1 MSQEVGSR
9 AKEAEPKYLLA
20 IRPVPPKPVEKHC
33 TGVAALDPPLVAGSL
48 SPTAVFLSWGP
59 EPHREGG
66 VMEECLEE
74 GFYTVRYRRR
84 GGPWAHQSSPTA
96 AAVLAGLRPASRYEF
111 RVRATRG
118 QRHGPWSAPLLHSTG
133 PGGERGPGERGTR
146 GEGDQGRGDQ
156 GRGGEGTRGEGER
169 GTRGEGTR
177 GEGVRGEGDQGR
189 GGEGTRGEGERGPG
203 ERGPGERGEGTR
215 GEVDQGRGD
224 QRRGDQG
231 TGTRGPG
238 DQRTRG
244 PGDQGRGGPEDQTT
258 RREGDQGRGGPGD
271 QRTRGEGDQ
280 GRGGPGDQRTRG
292 EGDQGRGERG
302 RGDQGTRGE
311 DQGTIGEG
319 TRDQRRGDQGTI
331 GEGTRGPGTRGEGT
345 RGEGDQGTRDQRRGD
360 QGPGTRGEGT
370 RGPGT
375 RGVETVVTS
384 QRKAVQMG
392 SPPASP
398 LKPLGPRAMFP
409 PRPALYNR
417 TRPPLSSLVKH
428 QTFPGSPRTS
438 FANRDPLRPLVLPRP
453 VVWSRPRQGKKRP
466 PPLQGKHH
474 PPPLHGYPVRPAIP
488 VDKIPNL
495 VGELGDKD
503 QLSHWKQTE
512 RLSGV
517 KPNLPAATPRPKGQE
532 ERQITRTNPTPTSTP
547 TTTTTSTPTPTTTTT
562 TNPTT
567 TTSTGRLDLWE
578 ESEVFSSQPNS
589 DLDALGKKRFVA
601 PHVVYKTDKR
611 PEEPCSVTSSLLFF
625 PGEKP
630 GESDASTPPQ
640 APPSNLTVVTVEGC
654 PSFVILD
661 WKNTD
666 NHTQEYE
673 VISTATGPDGEEVSV
688 LTTDQTHTVVE
699 NLRPE
704 SSYAFKVKPKNDL
717 GAGPPS
723 ELVTFST
730 ESADPRVS
738 ENASGKDAIWTRFPF
753 RTEPPSDC
761 TGPQY
766 VKRTWY
772 RKFVGVQLCN
782 SLRYKIYL
790 SDSLTGQF
798 YDIGDEAG
806 FGEDHCQFVDSF
818 LDGRTGP
825 QLRPQQLPPRTGF
838 YRAARQEPVRL
849 GPLGAGT
856 AAGYV
861 SWYECG
867 TPIPG
872 RW

>member
-1 MSQEVGSR
+1 MGTVLCILLLLCGLLLVDSIPGEQVRVRISVSGDTVVLQFLLPDPAAVLEGFLLGYGRQPGATTLVTLPAHG
-9 AKEAEPKYLLA
+9 APYQLETEAEPKYLLA
-20 IRPVPPKPVEKHC
+20 VRPVPRKPVEKHC

-48 SPTAVFLSWGP
+48 SPTAVFLSWGL
-59 EPHREGG
+59 EPQREGE

-74 GFYTVRYRRR
+74 GFYTVRYRLR

-111 RVRATRG
+111 RVRASRG

-133 PGGERGPGERGTR
+133 PG
-146 GEGDQGRGDQ
+146 DQ
-156 GRGGEGTRGEGER
+156 
-169 GTRGEGTR
+169 
-177 GEGVRGEGDQGR
+177 
-189 GGEGTRGEGERGPG
+189 
-203 ERGPGERGEGTR
+203 
-215 GEVDQGRGD
+215 
-224 QRRGDQG
+224 
-231 TGTRGPG
+231 
-238 DQRTRG
+238 
-244 PGDQGRGGPEDQTT
+244 
-258 RREGDQGRGGPGD
+258 
-271 QRTRGEGDQ
+271 
-280 GRGGPGDQRTRG
+280 
-292 EGDQGRGERG
+292 
-302 RGDQGTRGE
+302 
-311 DQGTIGEG
+311 
-319 TRDQRRGDQGTI
+319 
-331 GEGTRGPGTRGEGT
+331 
-345 RGEGDQGTRDQRRGD
+345 
-360 QGPGTRGEGT
+360 
-370 RGPGT
+370 
-375 RGVETVVTS
+375 S

-417 TRPPLSSLVKH
+417 TRPPLSSLIKH

-453 VVWSRPRQGKKRP
+453 VVWSRPRQGKKHP
-466 PPLQGKHH
+466 PSLQGKHH

-488 VDKIPNL
+488 VDQIPNL

-517 KPNLPAATPRPKGQE
+517 KPNLPAVTPRPKAQE
-532 ERQITRTNPTPTSTP
+532 ERQITRTIP
-547 TTTTTSTPTPTTTTT
+547 TTNAS
-562 TNPTT
+562 
-567 TTSTGRLDLWE
+567 RLDLWE
-578 ESEVFSSQPNS
+578 ESEMFSSQPNS

-654 PSFVILD
+654 PSFIILD

-723 ELVTFST
+723 EPVTFST

-761 TGPQY
+761 TGQQY

-825 QLRPQQLPPRTGF
+825 QLRPQQLPQRTGF

-849 GPLGAGT
+849 GPLGAG
-856 AAGYV
+856 APAGYV

>member
-1 MSQEVGSR
+1 MGTVLCILLLLCGLLLVDSIPGEQVRVRISVSGDTVVLQFLLPDPAAVLEGFLLGYGRQSGATTLVTLPAHG
-9 AKEAEPKYLLA
+9 APYQLETEAEPKYLLA
-20 IRPVPPKPVEKHC
+20 VRPVPRKPVEKHC
-33 TGVAALDPPLVAGSL
+33 TGVAALDRPLVAGSL
-48 SPTAVFLSWGP
+48 SPTAVFLSWGAGAP
-59 EPHREGG
+59 QGGGSHGG
-66 VMEECLEE
+66 VSGGGVLH
-74 GFYTVRYRRR
+74 VRYRRR

-96 AAVLAGLRPASRYEF
+96 AAVLPACGPPP
-111 RVRATRG
+111 ATSSG
-118 QRHGPWSAPLLHSTG
+118 ALAAPQH
-133 PGGERGPGERGTR
+133 R
-146 GEGDQGRGDQ
+146 
-156 GRGGEGTRGEGER
+156 
-169 GTRGEGTR
+169 
-177 GEGVRGEGDQGR
+177 
-189 GGEGTRGEGERGPG
+189 
-203 ERGPGERGEGTR
+203 
-215 GEVDQGRGD
+215 
-224 QRRGDQG
+224 
-231 TGTRGPG
+231 PG
-238 DQRTRG
+238 DQ
-244 PGDQGRGGPEDQTT
+244 
-258 RREGDQGRGGPGD
+258 
-271 QRTRGEGDQ
+271 
-280 GRGGPGDQRTRG
+280 
-292 EGDQGRGERG
+292 
-302 RGDQGTRGE
+302 
-311 DQGTIGEG
+311 
-319 TRDQRRGDQGTI
+319 
-331 GEGTRGPGTRGEGT
+331 
-345 RGEGDQGTRDQRRGD
+345 
-360 QGPGTRGEGT
+360 
-370 RGPGT
+370 
-375 RGVETVVTS
+375 S

-417 TRPPLSSLVKH
+417 TRPPLSSLIKH

-453 VVWSRPRQGKKRP
+453 VVWSRPRQGKKHP
-466 PPLQGKHH
+466 PSLQGKHH

-488 VDKIPNL
+488 VDQIPNL

-517 KPNLPAATPRPKGQE
+517 KPNLPAVTPRPKGQE
-532 ERQITRTNPTPTSTP
+532 ERQITRTTPTTNPTP
-547 TTTTTSTPTPTTTTT
+547 TTT

-567 TTSTGRLDLWE
+567 TTSSMASRLDLWE

-589 DLDALGKKRFVA
+589 DLDAMGKKRFVA

-654 PSFVILD
+654 PSFIILD

-688 LTTDQTHTVVE
+688 LMTDQTHTVVE

-723 ELVTFST
+723 EPVTFST

-753 RTEPPSDC
+753 RTAPPSDC
-761 TGPQY
+761 TGQQY
-766 VKRTWY
+766 VKRTWS
-772 RKFVGVQLCN
+772 V
-782 SLRYKIYL
+782 LRHR
-790 SDSLTGQF
+790 
-798 YDIGDEAG
+798 DEAG
-806 FGEDHCQFVDSF
+806 FGEDHCSSWTSF

-849 GPLGAGT
+849 GPLGAG
-856 AAGYV
+856 APAGYV

-867 TPIPG
+867 TPIPAAG
-872 RW
+872 RPAPETGSGGFCHFLSPSRDPVL

>member
-1 MSQEVGSR
+1 MGTVLCILLLLCGLLLVDSIPGEREASCWGTAVSPAPPPSSRCPPTAPPTSWRPRQSQSTCW
-9 AKEAEPKYLLA
+9 PSDLSLA
-20 IRPVPPKPVEKHC
+20 SLWRNTAQAWRPW
-33 TGVAALDPPLVAGSL
+33 TPPLVAGSL

-59 EPHREGG
+59 EPHGEGE

-111 RVRATRG
+111 RVRASRG

-133 PGGERGPGERGTR
+133 PG
-146 GEGDQGRGDQ
+146 DQ
-156 GRGGEGTRGEGER
+156 
-169 GTRGEGTR
+169 
-177 GEGVRGEGDQGR
+177 
-189 GGEGTRGEGERGPG
+189 
-203 ERGPGERGEGTR
+203 
-215 GEVDQGRGD
+215 
-224 QRRGDQG
+224 
-231 TGTRGPG
+231 
-238 DQRTRG
+238 
-244 PGDQGRGGPEDQTT
+244 
-258 RREGDQGRGGPGD
+258 
-271 QRTRGEGDQ
+271 
-280 GRGGPGDQRTRG
+280 
-292 EGDQGRGERG
+292 
-302 RGDQGTRGE
+302 
-311 DQGTIGEG
+311 
-319 TRDQRRGDQGTI
+319 
-331 GEGTRGPGTRGEGT
+331 
-345 RGEGDQGTRDQRRGD
+345 
-360 QGPGTRGEGT
+360 
-370 RGPGT
+370 
-375 RGVETVVTS
+375 S

-417 TRPPLSSLVKH
+417 TRPPLSSLIKH

-453 VVWSRPRQGKKRP
+453 VVWSRPRQGKKHP

-488 VDKIPNL
+488 VDQIPNL

-517 KPNLPAATPRPKGQE
+517 KPNLPAVTPRPKGQE
-532 ERQITRTNPTPTSTP
+532 ERQMTRTTPTTNPTP
-547 TTTTTSTPTPTTTTT
+547 TTT

-567 TTSTGRLDLWE
+567 TTSSMASRLDLWE

-654 PSFVILD
+654 PSFIILD

-723 ELVTFST
+723 EPVAFST

-753 RTEPPSDC
+753 RSDPPSDC
-761 TGPQY
+761 TGQQY

-825 QLRPQQLPPRTGF
+825 QLRPRQLPPRTGF

-849 GPLGAGT
+849 GPLGAGA

-872 RW
+872 RCRPAPETGSEGFCHFLSPSRDPVL

>member
-1 MSQEVGSR
+1 MGTVLCILLLLCGLLLVDSIPGEQVRVRISVSGDTVVLQFLLPDPAAVLEGFLLGYGRQSGATTLVTLPAHG
-9 AKEAEPKYLLA
+9 APYQLETEAEPKYLLA
-20 IRPVPPKPVEKHC
+20 VRPVPRKPVEKHC

-59 EPHREGG
+59 EPHREGE

-111 RVRATRG
+111 RVRASRG

-133 PGGERGPGERGTR
+133 PGAN
-146 GEGDQGRGDQ
+146 DMHFL
-156 GRGGEGTRGEGER
+156 
-169 GTRGEGTR
+169 
-177 GEGVRGEGDQGR
+177 
-189 GGEGTRGEGERGPG
+189 
-203 ERGPGERGEGTR
+203 
-215 GEVDQGRGD
+215 
-224 QRRGDQG
+224 
-231 TGTRGPG
+231 
-238 DQRTRG
+238 
-244 PGDQGRGGPEDQTT
+244 
-258 RREGDQGRGGPGD
+258 
-271 QRTRGEGDQ
+271 
-280 GRGGPGDQRTRG
+280 
-292 EGDQGRGERG
+292 
-302 RGDQGTRGE
+302 
-311 DQGTIGEG
+311 I
-319 TRDQRRGDQGTI
+319 
-331 GEGTRGPGTRGEGT
+331 
-345 RGEGDQGTRDQRRGD
+345 
-360 QGPGTRGEGT
+360 
-370 RGPGT
+370 
-375 RGVETVVTS
+375 S
-384 QRKAVQMG
+384 
-392 SPPASP
+392 SAS
-398 LKPLGPRAMFP
+398 
-409 PRPALYNR
+409 
-417 TRPPLSSLVKH
+417 
-428 QTFPGSPRTS
+428 
-438 FANRDPLRPLVLPRP
+438 
-453 VVWSRPRQGKKRP
+453 
-466 PPLQGKHH
+466 
-474 PPPLHGYPVRPAIP
+474 
-488 VDKIPNL
+488 
-495 VGELGDKD
+495 
-503 QLSHWKQTE
+503 
-512 RLSGV
+512 
-517 KPNLPAATPRPKGQE
+517 
-532 ERQITRTNPTPTSTP
+532 
-547 TTTTTSTPTPTTTTT
+547 
-562 TNPTT
+562 
-567 TTSTGRLDLWE
+567 RLDLWE

-589 DLDALGKKRFVA
+589 DLDAMGKKRFVA

-654 PSFVILD
+654 PSFIILD

-688 LTTDQTHTVVE
+688 LMTDQTHTVVE

-723 ELVTFST
+723 EPVTFST

-753 RTEPPSDC
+753 RTAPPSDC
-761 TGPQY
+761 TGQQY

-849 GPLGAGT
+849 GPLGAG
-856 AAGYV
+856 APAGYV